1 MSDPRRKVLVVD
13 DDQRLAEM
21 LRIALKLEGLDV
33 RVAGHVIQAEQV
45 LADWLPDAIVLD
57 VGLPGIDGL
66 FYLERLR
73 DSPRTRRIPVV
84 IISGSDEAA
93 MRAQLLGADGF
104 MRKPL
109 NPLGLLDTLDSLLG
123 HRLREGAAAAEAP
136 GPAPQSEDLRRLM
149 EIGRRQQELLEDAY
163 RQMGAALA
171 AALESRDFGTSAH
184 SQRVTAYGSR
194 LTLEFSPPLLD
205 DASLEW
211 GFLLHDVGKIGIPD
225 RILLKNGPLTP
236 DERVLMQRHPVI
248 GAQMLD
254 HVPLLQ
260 GAGLGVVRSH
270 HEWWNG
276 TGYPDRLSDH
286 AIPLGAR
293 IFAVVDALDAMTD
306 TRPYRAAVSWDEA
319 LTEIEGQ
326 AQRQFD
332 PDIVEALLLCESD
345 LYRMRDRYPVTE
357 ASRPAPGGELPG
369 IAAAA
374 TR

>member
-1 MSDPRRKVLVVD
+1 MIDGKRKVLVVD
-13 DDQRLAEM
+13 DDQRLCEM
-21 LRIALKLEGLDV
+21 LRISLKLEGLDV
-33 RVAGHVIQAEQV
+33 RIACHVMQAEQV
-45 LADWLPDAIVLD
+45 LTDWLPDAIVLD

-73 DSPRTRRIPVV
+73 DSPRTRHIPVV
-84 IISGSDEAA
+84 IISGCDEAS
-93 MRAQLLGADGF
+93 MRARLIGADGF
-104 MRKPL
+104 LRKPL
-109 NPLGLLDTLDSLLG
+109 NPLGLLETLDKLLG
-123 HRLREGAAAAEAP
+123 VPLLKAAVVSMDTETEA
-136 GPAPQSEDLRRLM
+136 GDLRRLM

-171 AALESRDFGTSAH
+171 AALESRDFGTSTH

-225 RILLKNGPLTP
+225 RILLKRGPLTA
-236 DERVLMQRHPVI
+236 DERALMQRHPAI
-248 GAQMLD
+248 GAQILE

-276 TGYPDRLSDH
+276 TGYPDGLTEH
-286 AIPLGAR
+286 TIPLGAR
-293 IFAVVDALDAMTD
+293 IFSVVDALDAMTD
-306 TRPYRAAVSWDEA
+306 ARLYRNPVSWDEA
-319 LTEIEGQ
+319 LTEIEGN

-345 LYRMRDRYPVTE
+345 LYRMRDRYPATE
-357 ASRPAPGGELPG
+357 ATTSDAGAQLPG
-369 IAAAA
+369 FP
-374 TR
+374 TPVHH

>member
-1 MSDPRRKVLVVD
+1 MIEHKRNVLVVD
-13 DDQRLAEM
+13 DDQRLCEM
-21 LRIALKLEGLDV
+21 LRLALKLEGINV
-33 RVAGHVIQAEQV
+33 RVAGHVMQAEQV
-45 LADWLPDAIVLD
+45 LTDWLPDAIVLD

-73 DSPRTRRIPVV
+73 DSPRTRHIPVV

-93 MRAQLLGADGF
+93 MRARLIGADAF
-104 MRKPL
+104 LRKPL
-109 NPLGLLDTLDSLLG
+109 NPLGLLETLDKLLG
-123 HRLREGAAAAEAP
+123 LPLLKAAVTSTHDEAES
-136 GPAPQSEDLRRLM
+136 GDLHRLM

-211 GFLLHDVGKIGIPD
+211 GFLLHDVGKIGIAD
-225 RILLKNGPLTP
+225 RILLKPGPLTAE
-236 DERVLMQRHPVI
+236 ERAVMQRHPTI
-248 GAQMLD
+248 GAQLLA

-276 TGYPDRLSDH
+276 TGYPDGLSEH

-293 IFAVVDALDAMTD
+293 IFSVVDALDAMTD
-306 TRPYRAAVSWDEA
+306 SRPYRDAVSWDEA
-319 LTEIEGQ
+319 LTELEGS

-332 PDIVEALLLCESD
+332 PDIIEALLLCESD
-345 LYRMRDRYPVTE
+345 LYRMRDRYPATTVT
-357 ASRPAPGGELPG
+357 SSHPAIPLPG
-369 IAAAA
+369 FPSPAHH
-374 TR
+374 

>member
-1 MSDPRRKVLVVD
+1 MSDRKRKVLVVD

-21 LRIALKLEGLDV
+21 LRIALRLEGIDV
-33 RVAGHVIQAEQV
+33 RVACHVIQAEQV
-45 LADWLPDAIVLD
+45 LTDWLPDAIVLD

-66 FYLERLR
+66 FYLERIR
-73 DSPRTRRIPVV
+73 ESPRTKHIPVV

-93 MRAQLLGADGF
+93 MRARLLGANGF
-104 MRKPL
+104 LRKPL
-109 NPLGLLDTLDSLLG
+109 NPLGLLETLDSLLG
-123 HRLREGAAAAEAP
+123 LSLRKAAATAP
-136 GPAPQSEDLRRLM
+136 DDRVAPNEDLRRLM

-225 RILLKNGPLTP
+225 RILLKQGSLTP
-236 DERVLMQRHPVI
+236 EERTIMQRHPVT
-248 GAQMLD
+248 GAQLLD
-254 HVPLLQ
+254 HVPLLR

-276 TGYPDRLSDH
+276 TGYPDRLSEH

-306 TRPYRAAVSWDEA
+306 TRPYRTAVSWDEA
-319 LTEIEGQ
+319 LTEIDGH

-357 ASRPAPGGELPG
+357 TQRPAPAVELPG
-369 IAAAA
+369 IASP
-374 TR
+374 THS